1 MTKLAWLG
9 LSVCQ
14 FGVDL
19 SMHPHPQVNGQT
31 LMLRKKKKVELNV
44 YIKQDFNPNSILY
57 IGLKFEFEYDEYRNR
72 I

>member
-1 MTKLAWLG
+1 MIG
-9 LSVCQ
+9 LRVYW

-31 LMLRKKKKVELNV
+31 LMLREKKKVELNV

-57 IGLKFEFEYDEYRNR
+57 IGLKFEFEFEYDEYRNR